1 VPAPRFYIIED
12 ELVRCTLCPHRC
24 RLVPG
29 ARGRCG
35 VRRAAQG
42 AAKPGGLVLETPY
55 SGYISAIAL
64 DPIEKKPLYHW
75 RPGSFIA
82 SVGFAGC
89 NLHCPFCQ
97 NWQISQIEEAPAA
110 RLRLNPREL
119 IAAVKAAYS
128 ENSSTATEDPQIA
141 YTYSEPL
148 VHAEYVIDCME
159 EARKENIAN
168 VLVTNGCVNSKKM
181 SPEISLKQAGPAEAI
196 LSLCDA
202 ANIDLKCFSEKT
214 YSAVLGGNLAAV
226 LDFIRL
232 AVEMKVHTELTTLVV
247 PGLNDSEAE
256 LAKCAEFIASL
267 DSNIAW
273 HLSAYHPDWK
283 WNAPPTDPA
292 KISAAAK
299 QARRVLPHVY
309 AGNIAGEH
317 NDTAC
322 VHCGNVLVQRRG
334 YKVTLKGLSPKGC
347 CANCGKPVHGLHGLT
362 RINTD

>member
-1 VPAPRFYIIED
+1 VPKARFFIIED

-29 ARGRCG
+29 ACGRCG
-35 VRRAAQG
+35 IRRAARD
-42 AAKPGGLVLETPY
+42 AAQGGLVLETPY
-55 SGYISAIAL
+55 SGYISALAL
-64 DPIEKKPLYHW
+64 DPVEKKPLYHW
-75 RPGSFIA
+75 RPGSSIA

-97 NWQISQIEEAPAA
+97 NWHISQIEEAQSTL
-110 RLRLNPREL
+110 RTRLNPREL

-128 ENSSTATEDPQIA
+128 ESAALAAENAQIA

-148 VHAEYVIDCME
+148 VHAEYLIDCME
-159 EARKENIAN
+159 EARGEGIAN
-168 VLVTNGCVNSKKM
+168 VLVTNGCVNAGSTD
-181 SPEISLKQAGPAEAI
+181 SAGPAEAV

-214 YSAVLGGNLAAV
+214 YSSVLGGNLAAV

-232 AVEMKVHTELTTLVV
+232 AVTLNVHTELTTLVV

-267 DSNIAW
+267 DRDIAW

-283 WNAPPTDPA
+283 WKAPPTDPA
-292 KISAAAK
+292 KLSAAAE

-309 AGNIAGEH
+309 AGNIAGEK

-322 VHCGNVLVQRRG
+322 VHCGNILVQRRG
-334 YKVTLKGLSPKGC
+334 YHVTLKGLSQNYH
-347 CANCGKPVHGLHGLT
+347 CAACGKSTPI
-362 RINTD
+362 RY

>member
-1 VPAPRFYIIED
+1 VPKARFFIIEG

-29 ARGRCG
+29 ARGRCAI
-35 VRRAAQG
+35 RG
-42 AAKPGGLVLETPY
+42 AARGATQGGLVLETPY
-55 SGYISAIAL
+55 SGYISALAL

-75 RPGSFIA
+75 RPGSSIA

-97 NWQISQIEEAPAA
+97 NWHISQIGEAQSTL
-110 RLRLNPREL
+110 RTRLNPREL

-128 ENSSTATEDPQIA
+128 ESTALAAETAQIA

-148 VHAEYVIDCME
+148 VHAEYLIDCME
-159 EARKENIAN
+159 EARGENIAN
-168 VLVTNGCVNSKKM
+168 VLVTNGCVNA
-181 SPEISLKQAGPAEAI
+181 EPAKAI

-214 YSAVLGGNLAAV
+214 YSDVLGGNLAAV

-232 AVEMKVHTELTTLVV
+232 AVTLNVHTELTTLVV

-267 DSNIAW
+267 DKNIAW

-292 KISAAAK
+292 KLSTAAE
-299 QARRVLPHVY
+299 QSRRILPHVY
-309 AGNIAGEH
+309 AGNIAGER

-322 VHCGNVLVQRRG
+322 NHCGNVLVQRRG
-334 YKVTLKGLSPKGC
+334 YHVTLKGLLKNYH
-347 CANCGKPVHGLHGLT
+347 CAACGKPT
-362 RINTD
+362 PIRY

>member
-1 VPAPRFYIIED
+1 VSGARFFVIED
-12 ELVRCTLCPHRC
+12 EAIRCTLCPHRC

-29 ARGRCG
+29 LHGRCG
-35 VRRAAQG
+35 IRRAARNSARDAVEPAG
-42 AAKPGGLVLETPY
+42 SEARNAGGLVLETPY
-55 SGYISAIAL
+55 SGYISALAL

-97 NWQISQIEEAPAA
+97 NWHISQIEEGQSLIPRA
-110 RLRLNPREL
+110 RLHPQEL
-119 IAAVKAAYS
+119 IATVKTS
-128 ENSSTATEDPQIA
+128 FLESSSFQPEDAQIA

-148 VHAEYVIDCME
+148 VHAEYLIDCME
-159 EARKENIAN
+159 EARRENIAN
-168 VLVTNGCVNSKKM
+168 VLVTNGCVNA
-181 SPEISLKQAGPAEAI
+181 ETAEAI

-202 ANIDLKCFSEKT
+202 TNIDLKCFSEKT
-214 YSAVLGGNLAAV
+214 YSDVLGGNLSAV

-232 AVEMKVHTELTTLVV
+232 AVKMNVHTEITTLVV

-267 DSNIAW
+267 DKDIAW

-283 WNAPPTDPA
+283 WKAPPTDPA
-292 KISAAAK
+292 TLSAVAK
-299 QARRVLPHVY
+299 QARRNVPHVY

-322 VHCGNVLVQRRG
+322 PHCGNVLVQRRG
-334 YKVTLKGLSPKGC
+334 YKVTLNGLSRNYHC
-347 CANCGKPVHGLHGLT
+347 TTCGKPTPIVF
-362 RINTD
+362 